1 MLLSRVGIEV
11 DPLENALELADRLFQ
26 NLGRGDESWCDTA
39 VELMLPTAEVEAKA
53 FLLRECYF
61 LEGWKI
67 AEEGVARL
75 LTDARIGAYARAPE
89 IPIARLRRAIRS
101 ATVAHLTDPEFCII
115 PPADAS
121 NTETWKQ
128 SLAHEI
134 AKLANIADDLTRRI
148 VWRTWV
154 DKVDLRAASVSVG
167 LPLEGVE
174 QVMIRLG
181 MQAHDRLGRGD
192 EYRAWLADRPSG
204 GYPKKQ
210 DSEDDREQE
219 EGAP

>member
-1 MLLSRVGIEV
+1 MSRAGIEV
-11 DPLENALELADRLFQ
+11 ETTENDLDLADRLFR
-26 NLGRGDESWCDTA
+26 NLRHGDDTWGDTA
-39 VELMLPTAEVEAKA
+39 VELMLPSAEVEAKA

-75 LTDARIGAYARAPE
+75 LTDARIGAYDRASETPV
-89 IPIARLRRAIRS
+89 ARLRRAIRS
-101 ATVAHLTDPEFCII
+101 ATLAHLTDPEFCII
-115 PPADAS
+115 PPAKAS
-121 NTETWKQ
+121 SAETWKQ

-154 DKVDLRAASVSVG
+154 DKLDLRAASASVG

-181 MQAHDRLGRGD
+181 TQAHDRLGRGD

-210 DSEDDREQE
+210 DSEDDREHE